1 MNFLNYNINYY
12 TVDTK
17 KILVES
23 ALKKI
28 NDNQIIKDAYFDLYI
43 LIDAIILNSFTPT
56 KIDTFRKIE
65 EMLIQ
70 PLNYIHISNEENLKF
85 DTILNLINFKYITK
99 IFEELNDDI
108 GNMGIKLIDK
118 IIKTDKIIIV
128 I

>member
-56 KIDTFRKIE
+56 KINTFRKIE

-70 PLNYIHISNEENLKF
+70 PLNYIHISKEENLKF
-85 DTILNLINFKYITK
+85 DTILNLINFNYITK

-108 GNMGIKLIDK
+108 GNMGIKLINK
-118 IIKTDKIIIV
+118 IIKKDKIIIV